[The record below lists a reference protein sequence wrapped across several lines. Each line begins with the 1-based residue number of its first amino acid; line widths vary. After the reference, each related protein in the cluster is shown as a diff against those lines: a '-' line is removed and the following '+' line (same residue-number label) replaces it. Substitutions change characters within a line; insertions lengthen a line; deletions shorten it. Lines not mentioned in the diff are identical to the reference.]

1 MKPVQI
7 LIADDHEVVRQ
18 GIKLLLEKVDG
29 WKVVGEAGDG
39 REAVSQ
45 AQTLHPDVAI
55 IDVQMPILNGLE
67 VTRQIRR
74 ALPLTEVL
82 IFTGTENEQLV
93 HDVFDAG
100 ARSYILKSDVTR
112 HLIAAVE
119 ALSTHRTYF
128 TTRISEIVFA
138 KYLQEKRPRGEA
150 ALPGSRLTPREREI
164 VQLLAE
170 GTSNKEVGT
179 SLGISVKTAETHRAS
194 IMRKLGFT
202 AFSELVRYA
211 VRNHIVEA

>member
-138 KYLQEKRPRGEA
+138 KYLQEKRPRGEV

-170 GTSNKEVGT
+170 GKSNKEVGT